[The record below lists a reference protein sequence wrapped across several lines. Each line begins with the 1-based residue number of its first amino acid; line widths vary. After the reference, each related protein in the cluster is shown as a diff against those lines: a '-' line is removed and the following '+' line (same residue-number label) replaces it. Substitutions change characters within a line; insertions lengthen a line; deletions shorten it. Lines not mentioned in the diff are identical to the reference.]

1 MIRKINNLFAAFLMA
16 FSFAS
21 CSQGGD
27 DPVNP
32 IVTPKDTTNNGGG
45 GGNNVTGLNT
55 NPDFSL
61 YFNGQKIEFSKVQA
75 DYGGKTYFTGFAKS
89 GKFNLDIAI
98 PMPKGVVASGKV
110 FSIEND
116 QYTGIGFY
124 IDADDK
130 KWYLEG
136 GTINVSKNTA
146 NTMSGTFSAKAL
158 LMDYTD
164 PNNAIRLDSV
174 NITNGVFSN
183 LKVKG

>member
-1 MIRKINNLFAAFLMA
+1 MTKTLNLFAALLVA

-21 CSQGGD
+21 CSKSSD
-27 DPVNP
+27 DVTDP
-32 IVTPKDTTNNGGG
+32 ITNPKDTTNNNGVGGTTE
-45 GGNNVTGLNT
+45 TGLNT
-55 NPDFSL
+55 NPDFSF
-61 YFNGQKIEFSKVQA
+61 YFDGQKIELSKVQA
-75 DYGGKTYFTGFAKS
+75 DYGGKTYFMCFAKS
-89 GKFNLDIAI
+89 GKFNLDMAI
-98 PMPKGVVASGKV
+98 PMPKGVVASNKV

-116 QYTGIGFY
+116 QYTGMGFY

-136 GTINVSKNTA
+136 GTINVTKNTA
-146 NTMSGTFSAKAL
+146 NTMSGSFSAKAL

-174 NITNGVFSN
+174 NITNGIFNN